1 MRAEKRRIV
10 IVATAT
16 IALVLIL
23 VLIAAVVGKDGNPP
37 EDLSVDIARLSEE
50 LEVSE
55 EDNVSQE
62 DDRKQETVASESH
75 EQGSDT
81 ETDKSSVESSETIK
95 NANDSQTAQIE
106 AEGSSSESSATQ
118 KESASTDSSVPS
130 SENEEVGEPEA
141 SPSEEEESK
150 EPEGSEG
157 PEEPVEPESSPAGEG
172 ESREPESS
180 PSEDRENSSSEADT
194 PVQEPEEQYAQI
206 AGGKITC
213 DSFGRFSGQYVED
226 GRDEL
231 VESVAAVLITNR
243 SNEYLEYAT
252 LTFDID
258 GAGANFIVTG
268 LPAGASA
275 WVLEAG
281 KLVIVSGADFI
292 YQDCVSSFRDDII
305 VSSDKIALKA
315 DGNMLTATNTSSE
328 TLKNVVVYYRVLH
341 TDGNYLGGIT
351 YTANFD
357 TLEPGASTE
366 VLAGHYSADDCE
378 VVRVSWEN

>member
-1 MRAEKRRIV
+1 MTTEKRKIAIV
-10 IVATAT
+10 VATAV
-16 IALVLIL
+16 ALILVL
-23 VLIAAVVGKDGNPP
+23 VLIAAVIGKDDDSRG
-37 EDLSVDIARLSEE
+37 DLSGDITYSSEE
-50 LEVSE
+50 SKVSGE
-55 EDNVSQE
+55 SDVLIEDGPE
-62 DDRKQETVASESH
+62 QETDDSQS
-75 EQGSDT
+75 SDNDADA
-81 ETDKSSVESSETIK
+81 ETSKSSIEDSETK
-95 NANDSQTAQIE
+95 QNANSSQVSRIE
-106 AEGSSSESSATQ
+106 AEESSFGSSATQ
-118 KESASTDSSVPS
+118 THFASTDSDDS
-130 SENEEVGEPEA
+130 
-141 SPSEEEESK
+141 
-150 EPEGSEG
+150 
-157 PEEPVEPESSPAGEG
+157 
-172 ESREPESS
+172 
-180 PSEDRENSSSEADT
+180 SSSEPEESEASSSEDKESGSSGSDI

-231 VESVAAVLITNR
+231 VESVAAILVTNR

-258 GAGANFIVTG
+258 GEGANFIVTG

-281 KLVIVSGADFI
+281 KLAIVSGADFT
-292 YQDCVSSFRDDII
+292 YQDCVSSFREDIV

-378 VVRVSWEN
+378 VVRVSWGN